1 MYVAFR
7 WFQDR
12 NRLIDRVV
20 WHHAGGSTVSI
31 VSEGKA
37 NALEIDSVVS
47 Q

>member
-7 WFQDR
+7 WHQDR

-20 WHHAGGSTVSI
+20 WHHGGSTVSI
-31 VSEGKA
+31 VSEGTT